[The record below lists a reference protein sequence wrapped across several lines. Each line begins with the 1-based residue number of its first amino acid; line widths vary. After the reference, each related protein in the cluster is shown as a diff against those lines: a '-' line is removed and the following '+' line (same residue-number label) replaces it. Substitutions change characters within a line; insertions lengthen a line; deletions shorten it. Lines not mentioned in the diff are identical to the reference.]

1 MIAEEVQLDPRPIR
15 IPPRLKPN
23 DAVELN
29 GVFTPDLKEFFFARR
44 RPTDVTQLF
53 WRITRE

>member
-44 RPTDVTQLF
+44 RTERDSIILEDHT
-53 WRITRE
+53 